1 MVRLHFEN
9 TDEFETLFKNK
20 SLSVTRTIVS
30 GIEEAEM
37 KRKKTALLFE
47 ITFDVQE
54 LSWEISLPRSQWQQA
69 LESCL
74 DHLHKV
80 GTADEQIDC
89 WKLLEAIKK

>member
-1 MVRLHFEN
+1 MVKLHFQTTE
-9 TDEFETLFKNK
+9 EFETLFKNK
-20 SLSVTRTIVS
+20 SLTVTRTIVS